1 MHTERLESLETR
13 RSIWVMASKA
23 AIASRAGEFFGAE
36 FSRSKWNKY
45 LWIVSLKSVC
55 VYIFKKVALAY
66 ELAPRMTVVW
76 LWFRNGRVPRIVFI
90 VFLFFDRLTCPPWTL
105 FDSVL
110 SVFGFESART
120 SVITI
125 DIVACTVDVSDKKK
139 AVSYAFV
146 SSGAHNIM
154 FIGTCYRR
162 NDTRIYLVHRLYK
175 CGGNCA
181 RAHTPC
187 FSLSLF
193 SLTLC
198 TWWPRVIII
207 KIV

>member
-55 VYIFKKVALAY
+55 VYIFKNVALAY

-90 VFLFFDRLTCPPWTL
+90 VFYFSITL
-105 FDSVL
+105 NIVR
-110 SVFGFESART
+110 FGSISFR
-120 SVITI
+120 IRI
-125 DIVACTVDVSDKKK
+125 
-139 AVSYAFV
+139 
-146 SSGAHNIM
+146 GAHERYY
-154 FIGTCYRR
+154 YR
-162 NDTRIYLVHRLYK
+162 HRRVYSWRERQKKSRL
-175 CGGNCA
+175 CLCVRLER
-181 RAHTPC
+181 RA
-187 FSLSLF
+187 
-193 SLTLC
+193 
-198 TWWPRVIII
+198 
-207 KIV
+207 